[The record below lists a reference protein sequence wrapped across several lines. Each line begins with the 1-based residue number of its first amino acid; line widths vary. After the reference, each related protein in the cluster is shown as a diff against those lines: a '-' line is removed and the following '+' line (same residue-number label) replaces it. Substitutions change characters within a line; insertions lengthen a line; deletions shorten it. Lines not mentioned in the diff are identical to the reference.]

1 MLQNE
6 CSPIPMAAI
15 PPQVF
20 SIKNYAK
27 QNNLPK
33 MLQMLAYSLKH
44 FLSFVEQNLGHTV
57 RFRFSCNFPAYFFFR
72 QVSSR

>member
-1 MLQNE
+1 
-6 CSPIPMAAI
+6 
-15 PPQVF
+15 
-20 SIKNYAK
+20 
-27 QNNLPK
+27 